1 MAGFAGAVCVA
12 LVALVVLTLAGSGV
26 GSAPTAVQLVVTR
39 DFGSRVLH
47 RAGPLKAGEG
57 ETVMRLLRDHDA
69 VDVIS
74 GGRIVQGIDGLSSH
88 EEAGEPLDWFYYV
101 NGVEAP
107 RGAVATS
114 VHPGDHVWW
123 DLHDWSQAEK
133 IPAVVGSYPEP
144 FLNGI
149 EGKRLPVRIEC
160 AAASPSACSTVIAR
174 LRALGVPAAVAAIGS
189 GGAPETLRVMVGPW
203 GGLEASLAQSLER
216 GPRASGV
223 YARFSANGGA
233 LSLLD
238 QNGQTVQTLSAGSG
252 LIAATQQAKEAPVW
266 VITGTDIAGVERAAD
281 ALDRSTLQDRFAVA
295 IAAGGAIALPERSG
309 TL

>member
-1 MAGFAGAVCVA
+1 M
-12 LVALVVLTLAGSGV
+12 
-26 GSAPTAVQLVVTR
+26 
-39 DFGSRVLH
+39 
-47 RAGPLKAGEG
+47 
-57 ETVMRLLRDHDA
+57 
-69 VDVIS
+69 
-74 GGRIVQGIDGLSSH
+74 
-88 EEAGEPLDWFYYV
+88 
-101 NGVEAP
+101 
-107 RGAVATS
+107 
-114 VHPGDHVWW
+114 
-123 DLHDWSQAEK
+123 
-133 IPAVVGSYPEP
+133 
-144 FLNGI
+144 
-149 EGKRLPVRIEC
+149 RIEC

-266 VITGTDIAGVERAAD
+266 VITGTDIAGVDRAAD